1 MDTICKNTPDG
12 QRSIRLT
19 SKQDQRDG
27 HGRDVDRGTTD
38 EQIKAKHAVV
48 WFQSTRSPMTG
59 QLLTAEPYMIT
70 DCTSEPQGGPVG

>member
-1 MDTICKNTPDG
+1 MDTVCKNTPDG

-38 EQIKAKHAVV
+38 EQIKAKHAVI
-48 WFQSTRSPMTG
+48 WFQPSPPS
-59 QLLTAEPYMIT
+59 L
-70 DCTSEPQGGPVG
+70 